1 MKTLTLSIACALSAL
16 VCASA
21 FGAVTVEPGKEG
33 AAPATPKS
41 DLPSGSRL
49 DRKPMGTAVGSAGNI
64 TPIGKAVLGSNMKC
78 WQDGKLIIDQPVK
91 VLPSEAKNGT
101 TLVNADTGTP
111 MHTFDFRNA
120 LCVVK

>member
-1 MKTLTLSIACALSAL
+1 MTTLTLRIASALSAF

-21 FGAVTVEPGKEG
+21 FAAVSVEPGSEP
-33 AAPATPKS
+33 APATPKS

-49 DRKPMGTAVGSAGNI
+49 DRKPMGTAVGSAGNV
-64 TPIGKAVLGSNMKC
+64 TPIGKAHLGSNMKC